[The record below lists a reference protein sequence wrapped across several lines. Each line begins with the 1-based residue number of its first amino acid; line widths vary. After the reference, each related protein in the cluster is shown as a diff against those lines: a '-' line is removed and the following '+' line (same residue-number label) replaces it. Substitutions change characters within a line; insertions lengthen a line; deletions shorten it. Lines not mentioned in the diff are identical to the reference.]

1 MQLLP
6 PLSHDP
12 RVVAREKSA
21 GQHLPYARHLD
32 ASTIELRDGMIMQI
46 IRLDGLLFETA
57 DSDELNYRARL
68 RDAMLQ
74 TIASSRF
81 AVYHHVIRRKAEVAL
96 EARFED
102 GFSRELD
109 DRWREKLAA
118 RQMYVNDLF
127 LTILR
132 RPLQGRIGMLDR
144 LRNWMPKGET
154 ARCRTG
160 R

>member
-81 AVYHHVIRRKAEVAL
+81 AVYHHVIRRKA
-96 EARFED
+96 
-102 GFSRELD
+102 
-109 DRWREKLAA
+109 RWRSKRASKTASRANSTTVGGRSLP
-118 RQMYVNDLF
+118 QGKCTS
-127 LTILR
+127 TI
-132 RPLQGRIGMLDR
+132 
-144 LRNWMPKGET
+144 
-154 ARCRTG
+154 CS
-160 R
+160 